1 MPLQQWCAIIFLQL
15 PCWPVF
21 YCNDQGSI
29 MVPWGGI
36 MVYTFLGGGS
46 NEVLSYSCHIHMIAI
61 LACIYGD
68 MSNAVSWS
76 STLCGAPK
84 QSKLGIAVFIYGM
97 ICSKTHHCSN
107 ELPSYIYD
115 FDFGLF
121 LSWWCQ
127 CGIMVPWGGIMVH
140 THLGSSIRVKYEP
153 CHLDMGYGKSDTIL
167 LQQCGAAIFL
177 QMWVFVII
185 GMWRPR

>member
-1 MPLQQWCAIIFLQL
+1 MRLKLDVPLIQDSTTSQERRLQKVQ
-15 PCWPVF
+15 VF
-21 YCNDQGSI
+21 SINEFSVSKIRVESTTRTFMAVYFITKYGGRDFCDCQG
-29 MVPWGGI
+29 PP
-36 MVYTFLGGGS
+36 LGGGS

-121 LSWWCQ
+121 LN
-127 CGIMVPWGGIMVH
+127 
-140 THLGSSIRVKYEP
+140 
-153 CHLDMGYGKSDTIL
+153 
-167 LQQCGAAIFL
+167 
-177 QMWVFVII
+177 
-185 GMWRPR
+185 

>member
-1 MPLQQWCAIIFLQL
+1 MGITVFLYGMKWNRRHHCINDVPSYSYNCHVDL
-15 PCWPVF
+15 FF
-21 YCNDQGSI
+21 YCNGQGSI

-61 LACIYGD
+61 LACIYGE
-68 MSNAVSWS
+68 MSNVVSWS

-84 QSKLGIAVFIYGM
+84 QSKLGIAVFIYDM
-97 ICSKTHHCSN
+97 ICSKTHYCSN

-121 LSWWCQ
+121 LS
-127 CGIMVPWGGIMVH
+127 
-140 THLGSSIRVKYEP
+140 
-153 CHLDMGYGKSDTIL
+153 
-167 LQQCGAAIFL
+167 
-177 QMWVFVII
+177 
-185 GMWRPR
+185 